1 MSNSE
6 IKAALDTNLFN
17 RWKENFKDF
26 FIEDDQKVGTKKL
39 EEKESLIEPKGDP
52 KDENLE
58 QEKNMQSMSA
68 AQEDLEGISEVEE
81 EMIKNEILENTGG
94 DEKNENESIQDSQ
107 RDNKIVIDDFTND
120 EGVLIQEKAQEQENI
135 NHQSKAP
142 LFKILANFPFL
153 KKKSS
158 EVPAATEEQAPPADS
173 TETNETNCLLFHSE
187 VIDQQEEHNDKVTN
201 TKSKEIPTEKEDDSK
216 CNAEEIDCDAKDKMP
231 TEDCYKTEIGTNR
244 KLDED
249 EQKVPDNNVEETVD
263 LNIPHEFNETKK
275 DEKKLRFRF
284 QFFSNRK

>member
-1 MSNSE
+1 MSNGE

-26 FIEDDQKVGTKKL
+26 FIEDDQKEGTKKL
-39 EEKESLIEPKGDP
+39 EEQENLIEPNGDP

-58 QEKNMQSMSA
+58 QEKNMQSMSTA
-68 AQEDLEGISEVEE
+68 KEDFEGIPEVEE
-81 EMIKNEILENTGG
+81 EMIKDETAENAGG
-94 DEKNENESIQDSQ
+94 DEKNESIQDSQ
-107 RDNKIVIDDFTND
+107 GDNEIVIDNFTND
-120 EGVLIQEKAQEQENI
+120 EGLLIQETAQEQENI

-173 TETNETNCLLFHSE
+173 TETNETNGLLSYSE
-187 VIDQQEEHNDKVTN
+187 VINQQEEHNDKVN
-201 TKSKEIPTEKEDDSK
+201 NIESKEIPSETKDDSK
-216 CNAEEIDCDAKDKMP
+216 CIAEEIDCDAKDKMP
-231 TEDCYKTEIGTNR
+231 TEDCNKTEIGTNR

-263 LNIPHEFNETKK
+263 LNIPHEFNATKK

-284 QFFSNRK
+284 QIFSNRK